1 MRLTG
6 GLLEAGPGKERRKEA
21 RLCLG
26 RWVAVRDR
34 GAALAPQAGQGLR
47 AEGAAH
53 SESWRS
59 RKAGARVE
67 RWAGGVSAAAGA
79 SAGLEHG
86 CDVHGF
92 AL

>member
-26 RWVAVRDR
+26 RRVAVRDR
-34 GAALAPQAGQGLR
+34 GALPGPPGRPGPPGGGSSSLGGRAGGR
-47 AEGAAH
+47 
-53 SESWRS
+53 
-59 RKAGARVE
+59 AGARVE

>member
-26 RWVAVRDR
+26 RRVAVRDR

-53 SESWRS
+53 SESWREGGS
-59 RKAGARVE
+59 EGGKVGRRGLCGGRGQCRLGARM
-67 RWAGGVSAAAGA
+67 
-79 SAGLEHG
+79 
-86 CDVHGF
+86 
-92 AL
+92 